1 MGNVSHR
8 FVPGRQLKFAGF
20 VLTAFSVSW
29 IFWIPAALFGQVE
42 LQPVYYLLYLLG
54 GFGPTI
60 AGVFSIRRER
70 DMAAEKDI
78 IHRLTGIRLINGP
91 WYVFIFALFPLLAIT
106 VIVIYR
112 LTRGIMPSLPSL
124 NGFTGQIGDFLT
136 LMVIAVQ
143 SFILGPL
150 SEEIGW
156 RGYALDNLQKRFR
169 PITASLILGLLW
181 GLWHFPLFFIKGSM
195 YYEWGTGTWLFWLFF
210 IRMIALTII
219 MTVVYNANHR
229 SILSAILLHFMFNFT
244 FVFLQPAPIEIH
256 GYGTLILV
264 LLAGFLFLRFKNIPE
279 IQPGN

>member
-8 FVPGRQLKFAGF
+8 FVAGRQLKFAGF
-20 VLTAFSVSW
+20 VLTVFSVSW
-29 IFWIPAALFGQVE
+29 IFWIPAALFSQVE
-42 LQPVYYLLYLLG
+42 QQPVYFLLYLLG

-70 DMAAEKDI
+70 DMAVEKDI
-78 IHRLTGIRLINGP
+78 SHRLTGIRLINGA
-91 WYVFIFALFPLLAIT
+91 WYVFIFTLFPLLAIT

-112 LTRGIMPSLPSL
+112 LTHGIMPSLPSL
-124 NGFTGQIGDFLT
+124 DGFTGQIGDFIT
-136 LMVIAVQ
+136 LIVIAVQ

-181 GLWHFPLFFIKGSM
+181 GLWHLPLFFIKGSM
-195 YYEWGTGTWLFWLFF
+195 YYEWGAGTWLFWLFF
-210 IRMIALTII
+210 VRMTALTII
-219 MTVVYNANHR
+219 MTVVYNANNR

-244 FVFLQPAPIEIH
+244 FVFLQPAPAEIH

-264 LLAGFLFLRFKNIPE
+264 LLTGFLILRFNKIPE
-279 IQPGN
+279 TRSGN